1 MAATFLQAALK
12 RARMGAFRNSSRTLS
27 RQSAQEAKLGLL
39 AGEASPFDLPAVMK
53 IFIFSG

>member
-1 MAATFLQAALK
+1 
-12 RARMGAFRNSSRTLS
+12 MGAFSNSSRTLS